1 LTYGGI
7 IRFKI
12 DHFDDLT
19 GEVIGYFKGAG
30 LLVLAPFPKK
40 NQIRVLKNTKIANLA
55 GCAICNIVDKSNCN
69 AVQAMC
75 ARRALMRKKDI
86 SAISTSIMSEIN
98 ASARQYK

>member
-1 LTYGGI
+1 LALLLTYGGI

-40 NQIRVLKNTKIANLA
+40 KIRL
-55 GCAICNIVDKSNCN
+55 GF
-69 AVQAMC
+69 
-75 ARRALMRKKDI
+75 
-86 SAISTSIMSEIN
+86 
-98 ASARQYK
+98 

>member
-1 LTYGGI
+1 MENHAKKETNNDQSARYHFFTLKHYICYWFPSPVSSRLTGRGNPVLHACSQVRRQLALLLTYGRI

-40 NQIRVLKNTKIANLA
+40 
-55 GCAICNIVDKSNCN
+55 KS
-69 AVQAMC
+69 
-75 ARRALMRKKDI
+75 D
-86 SAISTSIMSEIN
+86 
-98 ASARQYK
+98 